1 MSTQFR
7 KIAVHGVSFGRW
19 TRTIASRGG
28 FAGAQGPKRRPRRL
42 RIENLEGRT
51 LLAAGIINT
60 VAGNYNLGAGYLG
73 DTGQA
78 TLAQLNAPTG
88 VAVDGKGD
96 LFIADFENNV
106 VREVNLSS
114 GIISTVAGNY
124 NFGSGYTGDTGQATL
139 AQLNEP
145 TGVAVYGNDLFIA
158 DSGNNVVR
166 EVNLSTGIINTVA
179 GNYNLGAGYA
189 GDTGQAT
196 LAQLSGPTSVAVDG
210 KGDLFIADEGNNVVR
225 EVKLSTGI
233 ISTVAGNY
241 NFGSGYTGDTG
252 QATLAQLNAPA
263 GVAVDDKGDLF
274 IADDWN
280 NVVREVNLST
290 GIINTVA
297 GNYNLGAGYA
307 GDTGQATLA
316 ELNSPS
322 NVAVDGNGDLFITD
336 GDFSFLSNS
345 ENNVVREV
353 NLSTGIINTVAGN
366 YNLGA
371 GYAGDTGQA
380 TLAQLNEPTAVAVD
394 GKGDLFIADEGNNV
408 VREVSLQVVDPASP
422 VNTTVAVNSS
432 QVSSTYGQAVT
443 FTATVT
449 PDSGTFDN
457 GGTVQ
462 FFVDGKSIGTASS
475 TSGFAIPDS
484 NLTAGPHTVTAKYL
498 GDTDFQASPVSPGLQ
513 QSVAKADLTVTA
525 EPQTMPMGGPM
536 PTLTYTFTGF
546 VNGDT
551 QSVVSG
557 TPVLSTTA
565 TATSVPGS
573 YPITVTGAGTLS
585 AANYDFPTADFVG
598 NTLTVRPANG
608 PATAGLTANSTGKGL
623 TVTATVTDM
632 YSANANANIAGAEYF
647 IDSQGVN
654 GMGARM
660 SAAHKKFNSSSV
672 NVTATLSKA
681 IIKSLSVGQHTL
693 YVHGMDASGTWGSF
707 ATLTFLKAPTGQVSM
722 VAAAAGAARRT
733 TVTASDATSGNGDVL
748 TTVTK
753 NAFGA
758 AVGQATPAAVDAA
771 HAALTSSSDS
781 APRSQASS
789 HPASRRA
796 SDSGE
801 TDLDTLLA
809 KASLSKKNKQPLQ
822 SVAKMLSAQRK

>member
-1 MSTQFR
+1 M
-7 KIAVHGVSFGRW
+7 
-19 TRTIASRGG
+19 
-28 FAGAQGPKRRPRRL
+28 
-42 RIENLEGRT
+42 
-51 LLAAGIINT
+51 
-60 VAGNYNLGAGYLG
+60 
-73 DTGQA
+73 
-78 TLAQLNAPTG
+78 
-88 VAVDGKGD
+88 
-96 LFIADFENNV
+96 
-106 VREVNLSS
+106 
-114 GIISTVAGNY
+114 
-124 NFGSGYTGDTGQATL
+124 
-139 AQLNEP
+139 
-145 TGVAVYGNDLFIA
+145 
-158 DSGNNVVR
+158 
-166 EVNLSTGIINTVA
+166 
-179 GNYNLGAGYA
+179 
-189 GDTGQAT
+189 
-196 LAQLSGPTSVAVDG
+196 DG

-336 GDFSFLSNS
+336 GDFSFLFNS

-422 VNTTVAVNSS
+422 VDTTVAVNSS
-432 QVSSTYGQAVT
+432 QVLVTYGQAVT

-573 YPITVTGAGTLS
+573 YPITVTAPALERRQLR
-585 AANYDFPTADFVG
+585 FP
-598 NTLTVRPANG
+598 N
-608 PATAGLTANSTGKGL
+608 
-623 TVTATVTDM
+623 
-632 YSANANANIAGAEYF
+632 
-647 IDSQGVN
+647 
-654 GMGARM
+654 
-660 SAAHKKFNSSSV
+660 
-672 NVTATLSKA
+672 
-681 IIKSLSVGQHTL
+681 
-693 YVHGMDASGTWGSF
+693 
-707 ATLTFLKAPTGQVSM
+707 
-722 VAAAAGAARRT
+722 RRLR
-733 TVTASDATSGNGDVL
+733 G
-748 TTVTK
+748 
-753 NAFGA
+753 
-758 AVGQATPAAVDAA
+758 
-771 HAALTSSSDS
+771 
-781 APRSQASS
+781 
-789 HPASRRA
+789 
-796 SDSGE
+796 
-801 TDLDTLLA
+801 
-809 KASLSKKNKQPLQ
+809 
-822 SVAKMLSAQRK
+822 